1 MRYDLIMLCA
11 IAFVGG
17 MIATFLWMRGDVLY
31 YKELYTKVVAEK
43 KQQQVDFNNRLDAL
57 GKALELDTD
66 YIHYGIGGLYSPDT
80 ESSAASEE
88 VLDEE
93 YR

>member
-17 MIATFLWMRGDVLY
+17 MIATFLWMRGDVLH
-31 YKELYTKVVAEK
+31 YKDLYTKVLAEK

-57 GKALELDTD
+57 GKALEIDND
-66 YIHYGIGGLYSPDT
+66 YIHYGITGLYSPDT
-80 ESSAASEE
+80 EPSAASEE